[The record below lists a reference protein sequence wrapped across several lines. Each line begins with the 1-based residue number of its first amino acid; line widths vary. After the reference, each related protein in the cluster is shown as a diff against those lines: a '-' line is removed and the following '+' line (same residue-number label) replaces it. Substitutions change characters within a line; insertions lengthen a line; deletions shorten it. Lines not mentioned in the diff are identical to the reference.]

1 MVMQDNEFETCKE
14 NQHYKAKDKIEPQYY
29 IYVFYIDSIQ
39 YLFNFRWVTAMVVF
53 CFPL

>member
-1 MVMQDNEFETCKE
+1 MQDNEFETCKE

-39 YLFNFRWVTAMVVF
+39 YLFNFR
-53 CFPL
+53 